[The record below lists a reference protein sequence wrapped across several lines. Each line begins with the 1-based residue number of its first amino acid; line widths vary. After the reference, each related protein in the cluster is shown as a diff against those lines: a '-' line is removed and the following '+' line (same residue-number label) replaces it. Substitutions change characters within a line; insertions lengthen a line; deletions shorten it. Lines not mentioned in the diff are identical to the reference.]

1 MRSMTKFNLPTVSEY
16 LVEVG
21 LVDINKSKLNKSAI
35 INKSLLIDR
44 WWGKEGSQDWSLIL
58 KLPVIISKL
67 LIFTLVFL
75 RYFKAE

>member
-1 MRSMTKFNLPTVSEY
+1 MTEFDLPTVLEY
-16 LVEVG
+16 LVGAG

-44 WWGKEGSQDWSLIL
+44 WWEKEGSQDRSLIL

-67 LIFTLVFL
+67 LIFTSVSL